1 MRRRSASRT
10 RVLVALLATAFL
22 AGCTAGPSTRPAVVE
37 NDGNKKA
44 GATST
49 SAPPV
54 PLPPLVAPQSS
65 ALRWT
70 DCDDD
75 TRQRMGAG
83 APDSLHFT
91 CTRIITQMDAPNE
104 PKHTLVRM
112 LVLKVGNGPIPLLVV
127 NDVDG
132 EPGTV
137 HAARL
142 AATLGPAFLDKFSL
156 IGVDRRGT
164 GLSGAAQCVPPP
176 VREQLIGVDPGHG
189 DLEAVLDAARKAGQ
203 QCAIDLDD
211 AQTGYD
217 SWRTAADLEEIRSQL
232 GMDRLNAL
240 GIGDGSKVLSAYAV
254 RYPGQ
259 VGRMVLDGLPDP
271 GADTAAVL
279 DAVAA
284 GAQSTLDAFAADCVT
299 RKCSLGDAKGALTA
313 VTDQLRRAPAV
324 NSDGVQVGP
333 GIAMFAVYSG
343 LSQRARWPE
352 LADAIAAA
360 RNGDVNPLSAF
371 AAPVLHDTRAQ
382 PSRLDAAIATRCN
395 DSEARL
401 PADQLSQL
409 VAGMRAKYPQFG
421 AVLAAQLAWCAPW
434 PTRTEPLPAAGA
446 PGAPPILVATTAA
459 DPITPEAGT
468 RRAAEQMP
476 SAVTLSWQG
485 AGHGAVGLSPCV
497 TEAARAFLI
506 DGKIP
511 ADGTLCPA

>member
-1 MRRRSASRT
+1 MRRRSASRN
-10 RVLVALLATAFL
+10 RVLVALLATAFA

-37 NDGNKKA
+37 NDGKKP
-44 GATST
+44 ATPVT
-49 SAPPV
+49 GAPPV

-65 ALRWT
+65 GLRWS
-70 DCDDD
+70 DCDDE
-75 TRQRMGAG
+75 TRQRMGADT
-83 APDSLHFT
+83 PSSLHFT
-91 CTRIITQMDAPNE
+91 CTRIITQLDAPNE

-112 LVLKVGNGPIPLLVV
+112 LVLKVGTGPIPLVVV

-142 AATLGPAFLDKFSL
+142 AAALGPAFLDKFSL

-176 VREQLIGVDPGHG
+176 VRELLIGADPAQG
-189 DLEAVLDAARKAGQ
+189 DLQGVLDAARKAGQ

-217 SWRTAADLEEIRSQL
+217 SWRTAGDLDEVRRQL
-232 GMDRLNAL
+232 GMDKLTAL
-240 GIGDGSKVLSAYAV
+240 GIGDGSKVLATYAV

-259 VGRMVLDGLPDP
+259 VGRVVLDGLPDP
-271 GADTAAVL
+271 GEDSAAVL

-299 RKCSLGDAKGALTA
+299 RKCSFGDAKAALTA
-313 VTDQLRRAPAV
+313 VTDQLRRAPV
-324 NSDGVQVGP
+324 PNSEGVLIGP
-333 GIAMFAVYSG
+333 GIATFAVYSG

-352 LADAIAAA
+352 LADAIVAA
-360 RNGDVNPLSAF
+360 RGGNINPLSAF

-395 DSEARL
+395 DSQARL
-401 PADQLSQL
+401 SADQLDQ
-409 VAGMRAKYPQFG
+409 VEAGMRTKYPQFG
-421 AVLAAQLAWCAPW
+421 ATVAAQLAWCGPW
-434 PTRTEPLPAAGA
+434 PTRTEPLPPAGA

-468 RRAAEQMP
+468 RRGAEQMP
-476 SAVTLSWQG
+476 SAVTISWQG